1 MKQHLRLTAVL
12 VCLSLLFLL
21 TGCNSSQPQVS
32 EPTSPQKLGYDISR
46 EMIPPTALED
56 TVFLNEETFYTPDIV
71 GEYMLVGAYWHDYF
85 GSDVCPVAFLRAV
98 PANTTKIKLPT
109 GEIPVS
115 DWEQYQIF
123 QDKDV
128 IIYDL
133 YPMFYPEKTMPEQ
146 LMEELEQTYYQ
157 TEEEYQAGKVPED
170 RYFNMPLNSR
180 LTQARY
186 LSYLW
191 DFYQINL
198 SELIVKVEAK

>member
-1 MKQHLRLTAVL
+1 MKQHLKLMAVL
-12 VCLSLLFLL
+12 CACSMILL
-21 TGCNSSQPQVS
+21 TGCRSSEGQVS
-32 EPTSPQKLGYDISR
+32 EPTSPQKLGYDISQ

-71 GEYMLVGAYWHDYF
+71 GEYMVIGAYWHDYF
-85 GSDVCPVAFLRAV
+85 GSDVCPVAFLQAV
-98 PANTTKIKLPT
+98 PANTTTIKLPT

-157 TEEEYQAGKVPED
+157 TEEEYQAGKIPED

-186 LSYLW
+186 LNYLW
-191 DFYQINL
+191 DFYQRTL
-198 SELIVKVEAK
+198 PELIVKVEAKQ

>member
-180 LTQARY
+180 LTQALY

-191 DFYQINL
+191 DFYQMNL
-198 SELIVKVEAK
+198 PELIVKVGAK

>member
-1 MKQHLRLTAVL
+1 
-12 VCLSLLFLL
+12 
-21 TGCNSSQPQVS
+21 
-32 EPTSPQKLGYDISR
+32 
-46 EMIPPTALED
+46 
-56 TVFLNEETFYTPDIV
+56 
-71 GEYMLVGAYWHDYF
+71 MLVGAYWHDYF

-133 YPMFYPEKTMPEQ
+133 YSMFYPEKTMPEQ

-191 DFYQINL
+191 DFY
-198 SELIVKVEAK
+198 

>member
-1 MKQHLRLTAVL
+1 MKQHLRLIAML
-12 VCLSLLFLL
+12 CACSMLLL
-21 TGCNSSQPQVS
+21 TGCRSGEGQVS
-32 EPTSPQKLGYDISR
+32 EPTSPQKLGYDISQ

-71 GEYMLVGAYWHDYF
+71 GEYMVIGAYWHDYF
-85 GSDVCPVAFLRAV
+85 GSDVCPVAFLQAV
-98 PANTTKIKLPT
+98 PANTTTIKLPT

-133 YPMFYPEKTMPEQ
+133 YPTFYPEKTMPEQ

-157 TEEEYQAGKVPED
+157 TEEEYQAGKIPED

-186 LSYLW
+186 LNYLW
-191 DFYQINL
+191 DFYQRTL
-198 SELIVKVEAK
+198 PELIVKVEAKQ

>member
-1 MKQHLRLTAVL
+1 MKKHLRLTAAL

-21 TGCNSSQPQVS
+21 TGCLSGEGQVS
-32 EPTSPQKLGYDISR
+32 EPTSPQKLGYDISQ

-71 GEYMLVGAYWHDYF
+71 GEYMVIGAYWHDYF
-85 GSDVCPVAFLRAV
+85 GSDVCPVAFLQAV
-98 PANTTKIKLPT
+98 PANTTKIKLPS

-157 TEEEYQAGKVPED
+157 TEEEYQAGKIPED
-170 RYFNMPLNSR
+170 QYFHMPLNSR

-191 DFYQINL
+191 DFYQMNL
-198 SELIVKVEAK
+198 PELIVKTDAK

>member
-1 MKQHLRLTAVL
+1 MKKHLRLTAVL
-12 VCLSLLFLL
+12 CACSMLLL
-21 TGCNSSQPQVS
+21 TGCHSGEGQVS
-32 EPTSPQKLGYDISR
+32 EPTSPQKLGYDISQ

-71 GEYMLVGAYWHDYF
+71 GEYMVIGAYWHDYF
-85 GSDVCPVAFLRAV
+85 GSDVCPVAFLQAV

-115 DWEQYQIF
+115 DWELYQIF

-157 TEEEYQAGKVPED
+157 TEEEYQAGKIPED
-170 RYFNMPLNSR
+170 RYFHMPLNSR

-191 DFYQINL
+191 DFYQMNL
-198 SELIVKVEAK
+198 PELIVKTDAK